1 MWGTIFTRKEFGK
14 QFYKTRHV
22 TLLFLCWIVW
32 IISSHCVKNVPCWS
46 TKFFPIKRTFYSG
59 FFLSCCLLCLRC
71 VAVTTLHKDAI
82 FALNVQEVTKQTV
95 LFSIKR
101 LTYKEVSLQ
110 QKVSLSFFQATL
122 EHMCT
127 KGYPWSTLNQNYIN
141 NESTSQ
147 SILGRHLVH
156 TRSTSQL
163 TLDRGPKGVKMGSK
177 GGSTREV

>member
-1 MWGTIFTRKEFGK
+1 MLVGRYKTAYNQNKIGRLPQNPWFWAGLLIKIYYASDININDIEEINYTRNSKKLSLPFPEMWGTIFTRKEFGK

-22 TLLFLCWIVW
+22 TLLFLGWIVW

-59 FFLSCCLLCLRC
+59 FFLSCCLLYLRC
-71 VAVTTLHKDAI
+71 VAVTTLHEDAI

-110 QKVSLSFFQATL
+110 QKVSLPFF
-122 EHMCT
+122 
-127 KGYPWSTLNQNYIN
+127 
-141 NESTSQ
+141 
-147 SILGRHLVH
+147 
-156 TRSTSQL
+156 
-163 TLDRGPKGVKMGSK
+163 
-177 GGSTREV
+177 